1 MAHFVVNDE
10 DRLERITLPDGEW
23 VDVLGALSLY
33 ERKRLL
39 GAAYANIRARN
50 DGNVDVSELAFA
62 EAAFAG
68 LKLGIKAWSFEDENG
83 APIPVTVEQIK
94 RLDDFTGE
102 FISMELDR
110 MWSRRSDEESKNS
123 GTAGQPTSAGEKS
136 PKSSAG

>member
-50 DGNVDVSELAFA
+50 DGDIDASELAFA
-62 EAAFAG
+62 EASFAG

-83 APIPVTVEQIK
+83 PIPVTVEQIR

-102 FISMELDR
+102 FISLALDR
-110 MWSRRSDEESKNS
+110 LWQRRSDEESKNLN
-123 GTAGQPTSAGEKS
+123 TAGQPTSAGEKS